1 MATVS
6 IYETMSLEQMQ
17 HDMYFV
23 WETRKTQPAVLWDS
37 QCHRLAGLP
46 RHTSVSV
53 RSAIMMCTKVRVLM
67 ASQIYWVCDCLIRN
81 KTKKEKDYVNICK
94 PGRQTTEWNTLEKK
108 NEPILH
114 CVQLW
119 PLTKTFCKVA
129 LWAGCGHS
137 RTFQPGLP
145 FMFLLSRPLLALFW
159 SFLADHGSH
168 RKH

>member
-1 MATVS
+1 MRPCLLNKCNMIWT
-6 IYETMSLEQMQ
+6 LCG
-17 HDMYFV
+17 
-23 WETRKTQPAVLWDS
+23 RKGKHKLWFS
-37 QCHRLAGLP
+37 GMP
-46 RHTSVSV
+46 
-53 RSAIMMCTKVRVLM
+53 SAIGWWSFSGSFPWVYGRAITMCTKIRILM
-67 ASQIYWVCDCLIRN
+67 ASQIYWVYDCLIRN
-81 KTKKEKDYVNICK
+81 KERKRLCWYR
-94 PGRQTTEWNTLEKK
+94 RQTTEWNTLGK

-119 PLTKTFCKVA
+119 PRTRTFCEVA

-159 SFLADHGSH
+159 SFLADQRSH